1 MTTQPPATETQRQ
14 GEENPRHLA
23 PTGDLTIF
31 EVAEFRDYLVKLFAN
46 DGLVSI
52 DLSRVVRVDTAAIQL
67 MLSARRQACMLV
79 MGISED
85 LQGKLNQL
93 GFTEPL
99 SE

>member
-1 MTTQPPATETQRQ
+1 MTTHPPATEIQRQ
-14 GEENPRHLA
+14 GEKNPRHLA

-31 EVAEFRDYLVKLFAN
+31 EVAEFKDSLAKLLAN
-46 DGLVSI
+46 DGLVSL

-67 MLSARRQACMLV
+67 MLSARRQTCMLV